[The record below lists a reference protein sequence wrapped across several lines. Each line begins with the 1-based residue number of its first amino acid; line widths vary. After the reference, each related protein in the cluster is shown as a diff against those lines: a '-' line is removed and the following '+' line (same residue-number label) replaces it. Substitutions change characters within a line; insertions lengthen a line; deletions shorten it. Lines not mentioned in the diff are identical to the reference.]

1 MLSHRKR
8 AWVSIAILASA
19 LIATACSSPQQTPA
33 PESGDASSTA
43 GTALTPAL
51 DHVHG
56 LHLDAEGR
64 VLAGTHTGLFVLN
77 PDGATTRVGD
87 ADDDFMG
94 LTGAPGTDNL
104 YASGHPGPS
113 SSAPNP
119 LGLIESVDG
128 GQSWATK
135 SLSGEVD
142 FHALTTDGNTLVGF
156 DTANGIRT
164 STDSGVSWTDGIEIA
179 ARALAITDE
188 GIWAT
193 TAGGLQ
199 LSTDIGRTFASVPAA
214 PELLLISA
222 AEDGTLWGIDTD
234 GTAWRK
240 NVNDDEWQQGPV
252 VGDVEA
258 IIAADQDT
266 AYAADG
272 RSFHTLTIP

>member
-1 MLSHRKR
+1 M
-8 AWVSIAILASA
+8 
-19 LIATACSSPQQTPA
+19 TA
-33 PESGDASSTA
+33 
-43 GTALTPAL
+43 
-51 DHVHG
+51 
-56 LHLDAEGR
+56 
-64 VLAGTHTGLFVLN
+64 
-77 PDGATTRVGD
+77 
-87 ADDDFMG
+87 
-94 LTGAPGTDNL
+94 
-104 YASGHPGPS
+104 
-113 SSAPNP
+113 
-119 LGLIESVDG
+119 
-128 GQSWATK
+128 
-135 SLSGEVD
+135 
-142 FHALTTDGNTLVGF
+142 
-156 DTANGIRT
+156 
-164 STDSGVSWTDGIEIA
+164 DSGVSWTDGIEIA

-252 VGDVEA
+252 VGVVEA

-272 RSFHTLTIP
+272 RSLHTLTIP